1 MITPPADFPGYK
13 AAIRGAIRDVLAE
26 AGPGRL
32 DEAAFPAYTHRNRL
46 INWLFWQRLRVAM
59 RFIASQS
66 PCGATLDFGCGSGVM
81 LPFLAR
87 HSRSVV
93 GIDVDLL
100 PFTMMSRRLAFPDTV
115 EVREASRSPLESLAT
130 GAFDLVMALDVLEH
144 VSDLP
149 ATLGHLV
156 RILAPGGCLL
166 VSGPT
171 ENVFYKIGRRLA
183 GPEYSGAYHERG
195 IGEVRRL
202 LTRLVPVETVAR
214 LYPPVTLFDIFAGIK
229 PAVTRA

>member
-13 AAIRGAIRDVLAE
+13 ASIRDAIRDVMAE
-26 AGPGRL
+26 AGTGGRL
-32 DEAAFPAYTHRNRL
+32 DEAAFPAYTHRNPL
-46 INWLFWQRLRVAM
+46 INWLFWQRLRAAM
-59 RFIASQS
+59 RFIEARG
-66 PCGATLDFGCGSGVM
+66 PFRAALDFGCGSGVM

-87 HSRSVV
+87 HAERVV

-100 PFTMMSRRLAFPDTV
+100 PFRMMSRRLAFPASV
-115 EVREASRSPLESLAT
+115 EVHEAAETPLESLPT
-130 GAFDLVMALDVLEH
+130 GAFDLVTALDVLEH
-144 VSDLP
+144 VADLP

-156 RILAPGGCLL
+156 RTLAPGGCLL

-171 ENVFYKIGRRLA
+171 ENVFYKLGRRVA

-202 LTRLVPVETVAR
+202 LGDMVPVRTVAR
-214 LYPPVTLFDIFAGIK
+214 LYPPVTLFDIFAG
-229 PAVTRA
+229 TRRAA